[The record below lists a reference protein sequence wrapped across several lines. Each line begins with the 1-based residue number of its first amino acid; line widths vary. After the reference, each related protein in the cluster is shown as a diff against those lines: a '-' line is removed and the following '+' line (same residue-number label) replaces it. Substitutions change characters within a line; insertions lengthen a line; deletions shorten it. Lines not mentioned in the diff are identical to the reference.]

1 MSTAKRQIV
10 SVTQAPIMHILICPH
25 NEVPWVANPKG
36 ASRYALSV
44 CVFGR
49 NTLGSGIAAPITAA
63 TSITTTPFKGK
74 HSISSS
80 AAMIG

>member
-1 MSTAKRQIV
+1 MSTAEQQIV

-25 NEVPWVANPKG
+25 NEVPWAANLKG
-36 ASRYALSV
+36 VSRYALSV

-49 NTLGSGIAAPITAA
+49 KTLGSGMAAPITAA

>member
-1 MSTAKRQIV
+1 MGGNFDR
-10 SVTQAPIMHILICPH
+10 
-25 NEVPWVANPKG
+25 NPKG
-36 ASRYALSV
+36 ASRYTLSV

-49 NTLGSGIAAPITAA
+49 NTLGSGTAAPITAA

-80 AAMIG
+80 AAMTG